1 MHAAVLIVE
10 DDPFI
15 ALDLQDA
22 MEDAGYSVL
31 GPVATV
37 KHGLSTIDTHTP
49 DVAIL
54 DYNLGTETSAKIA
67 QRLTEI
73 GVPYVFA
80 SGQIER
86 VIHDDVPASAGLIQ
100 KPFLMEQVVK
110 TVDKIIN

>member
-1 MHAAVLIVE
+1 MNAEILIVE

-22 MEDAGYSVL
+22 MEDAGYVVL

-37 KHGLSTIDTHTP
+37 KHGLSALETHTP

-54 DYNLGTETSAKIA
+54 DYNLGHETSAAIA
-67 QRLTEI
+67 RRLTDM

-80 SGQIER
+80 SGQIDR
-86 VIHDDVPASAGLIQ
+86 VIKDDVPEGAALIP
-100 KPFLMEQVVK
+100 KPFLMSKVVK
-110 TVDKIIN
+110 TVEDIMN